1 MAGLI
6 HMSLDELENM
16 SKMERETYRYYVT
29 TFRQN
34 GLITADIITAM
45 FAGAPGELILQST
58 ARMLQKAAVARLVLK
73 QQHIIALVM

>member
-34 GLITADIITAM
+34 GLITADITAM
-45 FAGAPGELILQST
+45 FAGGPGELILQSS
-58 ARMLQKAAVARLVLK
+58 ARMLQKAAVARLVL
-73 QQHIIALVM
+73 